1 MLIVDIMAASPDGG
15 TANPAATLMMMM
27 GFVAI
32 FYFLFFRPQ
41 RKQQQEHDAL
51 VGGLKKGD
59 EVTTIGGIVGTIVH
73 LTDDRV
79 TIKSG
84 DTRIEVERGK
94 IGTVRGQE

>member
-27 GFVAI
+27 GFIAI

-41 RKQQQEHDAL
+41 RKQQQQHDSL
-51 VGGLKKGD
+51 IRGLKKGD
-59 EVTTIGGIVGTIVH
+59 EVTTVGGIVGTIVH

-79 TIKSG
+79 TIKTG
-84 DTRIEVERGK
+84 DTRIEVERTKVGA
-94 IGTVRGQE
+94 VRGQE